1 MAAIDACLFH
11 SDMSVTAFPS
21 CRHLD
26 VRSAQLLPF
35 PAGIQS
41 SVLGRLSQL
50 WLAAHPAACQE
61 WEQLCVQSGS
71 AQLDHEPVPEG
82 LHRVIFV
89 QPFPAQHL
97 FPSLPCSTALLC
109 SAGPCTKSTHE
120 GWVPVALDADGIPS
134 AGIEMEIVSSCESG
148 NGGCSH
154 LCHHSSAG
162 PICTC
167 NSGYQLQDD
176 QRTCTGKTRLTPR
189 FHKSI
194 PSQEDPHVSATVCI
208 YTMRL

>member
-97 FPSLPCSTALLC
+97 FPSLPCSTALL
-109 SAGPCTKSTHE
+109 
-120 GWVPVALDADGIPS
+120 
-134 AGIEMEIVSSCESG
+134 
-148 NGGCSH
+148 
-154 LCHHSSAG
+154 
-162 PICTC
+162 
-167 NSGYQLQDD
+167 
-176 QRTCTGKTRLTPR
+176 
-189 FHKSI
+189 
-194 PSQEDPHVSATVCI
+194 
-208 YTMRL
+208 